1 MVVHISLSEDHVGE
15 TVCSLNFAK
24 RARSIESNREI
35 PEVGIQMER
44 AIVTTMAKVL
54 LYLKV
59 LISDVGSE
67 NVEAEAAHR
76 A

>member
-1 MVVHISLSEDHVGE
+1 
-15 TVCSLNFAK
+15 
-24 RARSIESNREI
+24 
-35 PEVGIQMER
+35 MER
-44 AIVTTMAKVL
+44 SIVTTTAKVS

-59 LISDVGSE
+59 LLSDVGSE